1 MEGLTYAVIGTGGLG
16 GYYGGRLAAAGHDVH
31 FLARSD
37 YGVLRSAGLKVRS
50 CDGDFTI
57 DKVNVYSSSEEMP
70 KADVV
75 LVCMKTTGNAGLA
88 MLIEP
93 ILKERTAVVLIQNGL
108 GMEQDLAAELPD
120 ARIIGAT
127 AFICST
133 RTAPGTIMHAAY
145 GSLTLAPLDG
155 SSDGL
160 MQQICS
166 DMVASG
172 VPCTITDDIVTMRWK
187 KLVWN
192 IPYNGMSVAE
202 NAKTDVLTFDP
213 DLRRQIVALME
224 EVVAAGR
231 ACGADLD
238 EGCIESMV
246 AMTEKMAP
254 YYPSMY
260 IDHAAGRRMEIEF
273 MYDRPIEEAMAHG
286 VDMILTRELAERLRR
301 GAC

>member
-1 MEGLTYAVIGTGGLG
+1 MKGLTYAVIGTGGLG

-37 YGVLRSAGLKVRS
+37 YGTLKEAGLKVCS
-50 CDGDFTI
+50 CEGDFTI
-57 DKVNVYSSSEEMP
+57 DSVNVYRSSEEMS

-75 LVCMKTTGNAGLA
+75 LVCIKTTGNAGLVK
-88 MLIEP
+88 LISPLVQEG
-93 ILKERTAVVLIQNGL
+93 TAVVLIQNGL
-108 GMEQDLAAELPD
+108 GMEQDLAAELPS

-145 GSLTLAPLDG
+145 GSLTLAALEEG
-155 SSDGL
+155 SDEL

-166 DMVASG
+166 DMIASG
-172 VPCTITDDIVTMRWK
+172 VPCTIADDLVTMRWK

-192 IPYNGMSVAE
+192 IPYNGMSVVKD
-202 NAKTDVLTFDP
+202 AKTDILTFDP
-213 DLRRQIVALME
+213 ELRRQIIALME

-238 EGCIESMV
+238 RNCIESMV

-260 IDHAAGRRMEIEF
+260 IDYSSGRRMEIEY
-273 MYDRPIEEAMAHG
+273 MYERPIEEAKAHG
-286 VDMILTRELAERLRR
+286 VAMVLTKALAEKLRR
-301 GAC
+301 AGS